1 MEKKENIGKA
11 EIEERKPRLDW
22 NKWDAIFFAILTPF
36 VILAVFVI
44 LIPTGGLSYL
54 TGLFNFPFDFIFVGL
69 VVVDDIGQIMENFL
83 FPFVVIGCSFV
94 IIGSVRA
101 FINWKRYTRK
111 KRIVRITQIGIPI
124 LLITLYFLA
133 LFIPIELYSPRVKPF
148 TYGFRDRIRIMADV
162 GAIRNWLR
170 TLNKKDCTGSY
181 ILLSSSSI
189 PFMRNWPD
197 SRRWPKSL
205 KLFNPGS
212 VILDLDENDNPK
224 VRLEWGAALGHW
236 GFEIGMEDM
245 EIPASDFSRY
255 GEYRLPLEPGAYIWY
270 ELQ

>member
-1 MEKKENIGKA
+1 MDTKENI
-11 EIEERKPRLDW
+11 ETEERKTSINW

-69 VVVDDIGQIMENFL
+69 VVVDDIGPVMENFL

-111 KRIVRITQIGIPI
+111 KRIVRITQLGIPI

-133 LFIPIELYSPRVKPF
+133 LFIPIELYSPRFKPF
-148 TYGFRDRIRIMADV
+148 TYGFRDRIRIIADIED
-162 GAIRNWLR
+162 IRDWLG
-170 TLNKKDCTGSY
+170 TLNKKDCTGRY

-189 PFMRNWPD
+189 PFMRNWSD

-212 VILDLDENDNPK
+212 VILDLDENGNPK

-245 EIPASDFSRY
+245 EIPPSDFRY
-255 GEYRLPLEPGAYIWY
+255 HGEYRLPLEPGAYVWC
-270 ELQ
+270 EL